1 MPCSTSLGGNA
12 ALLVIY
18 GFALL
23 KAAQFLSEGSELL
36 LEVMSPGIIG
46 GLVLPIL
53 GAFPDALLITVSGL
67 GASQEEAQEEVLV
80 GMGLVAGS
88 SVMVLTALW
97 GSCLIAGRCDLET
110 NRAGQLMAKDKK
122 LTKGFSL
129 TGTGVTNDKQTMWAS
144 WIMVVTLLPYLV
156 AQIPRLFGLNTNG
169 HAFIAVAA
177 GIAVLNLIGYCIY
190 QIAAP
195 WIQER
200 RIEFAKQRYR
210 RSHAFYQASHFSKS
224 KGWGNL
230 FDSNGQPNE
239 EVWRK
244 LFNHFDEEQD
254 SHLTKPELKGL
265 LVGLDVKRHNGE
277 VPDDR
282 EVQHWMTEFDI
293 SNDGK
298 ISFEEFLKGIT
309 HWMKSSKSF
318 TKKKDDGSHS
328 GRWDTEAQAAKDEL
342 ALLSDEN
349 EEDDD
354 EDDDKKPPSKNE
366 IIASAVGYLI
376 LGAAV
381 AAVFADPL
389 VDAIGGFSKASGISP
404 FFISFIATPLA
415 TNSSEAISSLI
426 FAKRKR
432 KKTISMTYSQIYG
445 AVTMNNTM
453 CLGIFLAIVYFR
465 HLLWDF
471 SAEISVIFFA
481 TVIMGAVAA
490 FRTTFPLWMAF
501 IGLALYPLSIAL
513 VAFLDYVCGWH

>member
-1 MPCSTSLGGNA
+1 
-12 ALLVIY
+12 
-18 GFALL
+18 
-23 KAAQFLSEGSELL
+23 
-36 LEVMSPGIIG
+36 
-46 GLVLPIL
+46 
-53 GAFPDALLITVSGL
+53 
-67 GASQEEAQEEVLV
+67 
-80 GMGLVAGS
+80 MGLVAGS

-97 GSCLIAGRCDLET
+97 GSCLIAGRCDLVEHSRT
-110 NRAGQLMAKDKK
+110 HLVVAKDRT

-129 TGTGVTNDKQTMWAS
+129 TETGVTTDKQTMWAS
-144 WIMVVTLLPYLV
+144 WVMVATLLPYLV
-156 AQIPRLFGLNTNG
+156 AQIPRLFGLNTEG

-177 GIAVLNLIGYCIY
+177 GIAVANLIGYCIY

-200 RIEFAKQRYR
+200 RIDFAKQRFR
-210 RSHAFYQASHFSKS
+210 RSHAFFRASHFSK
-224 KGWGNL
+224 KQGWGSL
-230 FDSNGQPNE
+230 FKSNGEPDE
-239 EVWRK
+239 EVLMK
-244 LFNHFDEEQD
+244 LFNHFDEEKD
-254 SHLTKPELKGL
+254 GRKDGHLSQHELKGL
-265 LVGLDVKRHNGE
+265 LVGLGVERHNGA
-277 VPDDR
+277 VPDED
-282 EVQHWMTEFDI
+282 EVKHWMTEFDI

-298 ISFEEFLKGIT
+298 ISSDEFLKGIM
-309 HWMKSSKSF
+309 HWMKSSNSQ
-318 TKKKDDGSHS
+318 KKRKPSQDDEGSHS
-328 GRWDTEAQAAKDEL
+328 GRWDTEAQAAKAEL

-354 EDDDKKPPSKNE
+354 DDEEDHQPPSKNQ
-366 IIASAVGYLI
+366 IILKAVGYLI

-381 AAVFADPL
+381 AAIFADPL

-432 KKTISMTYSQIYG
+432 KRTISMTYSQIYG

-481 TVIMGAVAA
+481 VVIMGLVAA
-490 FRTTFPLWMAF
+490 FRTTFQLWMAF